1 MIIRESLLDHSNS
14 RQTPPLPRKF
24 IVPLLR
30 FPDEIISTN
39 GLDATESR
47 AKKVVRSSAT
57 GCRCYF
63 SLSKWIET
71 ESVAQVSVSPLI
83 SFAERLRKRVAPKK
97 KRNSRM
103 QFRFHPSI
111 DKAESFDFTGR
122 WLSSIGH
129 IGLYDSI
136 LFRSNLSRFD
146 SSFPLHLQVVSIR
159 GSDSRF
165 PASDPFDLFIIRN
178 WSYAA
183 QRRDLSPLPW
193 RGEKKEKERTAH
205 AVNR

>member
-1 MIIRESLLDHSNS
+1 
-14 RQTPPLPRKF
+14 
-24 IVPLLR
+24 
-30 FPDEIISTN
+30 
-39 GLDATESR
+39 
-47 AKKVVRSSAT
+47 
-57 GCRCYF
+57 
-63 SLSKWIET
+63 
-71 ESVAQVSVSPLI
+71 
-83 SFAERLRKRVAPKK
+83 
-97 KRNSRM
+97 M

-122 WLSSIGH
+122 WLSSIEH

-146 SSFPLHLQVVSIR
+146 SRFPLHLQVVSIR

-183 QRRDLSPLPW
+183 
-193 RGEKKEKERTAH
+193 
-205 AVNR
+205 

>member
-14 RQTPPLPRKF
+14 RSGTDPSPPEKVYRSLIAVSRWNYIYERSRCDRISSEESGSFVRNRLPVLLLSLEMNRNRK
-24 IVPLLR
+24 
-30 FPDEIISTN
+30 
-39 GLDATESR
+39 
-47 AKKVVRSSAT
+47 SA
-57 GCRCYF
+57 F
-63 SLSKWIET
+63 
-71 ESVAQVSVSPLI
+71 PLI

-103 QFRFHPSI
+103 QFRFHWSI